1 MFSRAINNRAA
12 LISEC
17 DKVHVHVYVY
27 RTGSLLRN
35 NRILLGVIH
44 SFTSVVQMDRDES
57 RAELN
62 PTTRVYTE
70 NPPRKNIGN

>member
-17 DKVHVHVYVY
+17 DKVHVYIY

-35 NRILLGVIH
+35 NRILLDVLH
-44 SFTSVVQMDRDES
+44 SIGSVV
-57 RAELN
+57 
-62 PTTRVYTE
+62 
-70 NPPRKNIGN
+70 

>member
-17 DKVHVHVYVY
+17 DKVHVYVY

-44 SFTSVVQMDRDES
+44 SFASVVQMDRDES
-57 RAELN
+57 RAGLN